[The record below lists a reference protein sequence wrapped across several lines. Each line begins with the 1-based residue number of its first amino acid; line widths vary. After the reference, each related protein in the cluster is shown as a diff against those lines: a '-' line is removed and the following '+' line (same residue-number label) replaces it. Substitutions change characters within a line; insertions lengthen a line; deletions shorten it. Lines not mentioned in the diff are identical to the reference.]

1 MTALFE
7 RSWRRCRRQ
16 HRLMRALL
24 MSAAFL
30 AAAIAAGSARAADFV
45 TVYLDQAKVTKL
57 PDRVATL
64 VIGNP
69 LIADVTLQRGGMIII
84 TGKGYGITNLIALD
98 AAGAV
103 LREQSIEVRG
113 PREDVVVVYRGVN
126 RESYS
131 CTPNCERRIT
141 LGDNPE
147 YFAAALGEAGDRSSR
162 AQGSAATSGR

>member
-1 MTALFE
+1 M
-7 RSWRRCRRQ
+7 
-16 HRLMRALL
+16 
-24 MSAAFL
+24 
-30 AAAIAAGSARAADFV
+30 
-45 TVYLDQAKVTKL
+45 
-57 PDRVATL
+57 
-64 VIGNP
+64 
-69 LIADVTLQRGGMIII
+69 
-84 TGKGYGITNLIALD
+84 
-98 AAGAV
+98 

>member
-16 HRLMRALL
+16 RKLMGALL

-30 AAAIAAGSARAADFV
+30 AAAMAAGSARAADFI
-45 TVYLDQAKVTKL
+45 TVYLDEAKVTKL

-69 LIADVTLQRGGMIII
+69 LIADVTLQRGGMIIV

-131 CTPNCERRIT
+131 CTPTCERRIT
-141 LGDNPE
+141 LGDNPD

-162 AQGSAATSGR
+162 AQGSAATPGR